1 MHVVPC
7 DSYERLSAQAA
18 ARVTAEVERKRDLL
32 LCPATGSSPTGLYR
46 ELATR
51 AESDPDLFRS
61 LRVIALD
68 EWGGLKATDHG
79 STTGYL
85 KERLLGPLGISTDR
99 FTAWDADVN
108 ASTACGRMQDQL
120 VRFGPIDVC
129 ILGLGINGHIGFN
142 EPRPAMM
149 PHCHIA
155 HLSEETL
162 RHAMAREMKQPPDFG
177 LTLGISEILAARYIL
192 LLVTGEGKEQV
203 AARLLGGEVT
213 TALPASFLWLHAN
226 VDCLVDQALL

>member
-7 DSYERLSAQAA
+7 ENYERLSAQAA
-18 ARVTAEVERKRDLL
+18 ARVTAEVDRKRDLL

-46 ELATR
+46 ELAKR

-68 EWGGLKATDHG
+68 EWGGLKATDPG

-85 KERLLGPLGISTDR
+85 NERLLGPLGISPDR
-99 FTAWDADVN
+99 FTAWDTDVN
-108 ASTACGRMQDQL
+108 GSTACGRMQDQL
-120 VRFGPIDVC
+120 ARLGPIDVC

-142 EPRPAMM
+142 EPRPALM
-149 PHCHIA
+149 PHCHVA
-155 HLSEETL
+155 YLSEETL
-162 RHAMAREMKQPPDFG
+162 SHAMARAMKHPPDVG
-177 LTLGISEILAARYIL
+177 LTLGISEILASRYIL
-192 LLVTGEGKEQV
+192 LLVTGAGKEQV

>member
-7 DSYERLSAQAA
+7 ENYERLSAQAA

-46 ELATR
+46 ELAKR

-68 EWGGLKATDHG
+68 EWGGLKATDPG

-85 KERLLGPLGISTDR
+85 NERLLGPLAISTDR
-99 FTAWDADVN
+99 FTVWDTDVN
-108 ASTACGRMQDQL
+108 ASAACGRMQDQL
-120 VRFGPIDVC
+120 ARLGPIDVC

-142 EPRPAMM
+142 EPRPALT

-162 RHAMAREMKQPPDFG
+162 HHAMAREMKHPPSVG
-177 LTLGISEILAARYIL
+177 LTLGISEILASRYIL
-192 LLVTGEGKEQV
+192 LLVTGAGKEQV
-203 AARLLGGEVT
+203 AARLLEGEVAT
-213 TALPASFLWLHAN
+213 TLPASFLWLHGN
-226 VDCLVDQALL
+226 VDCFVDQALL